1 VKRSFAAAALFAL
14 VCLACAPA
22 ARAQSLT
29 QTLSGK
35 RFTAIAEPAEKA
47 IHLAADAQLVPV
59 GPVPDQIVPAG
70 SVALISQSAIVTSAY
85 VNVPIQ
91 ILVNGK
97 FLRSIF
103 VGYRVQRYASTA
115 VAAHDLVPGTV
126 LEPQDLALARVAY
139 NGQPI
144 NGTDVLVGRRVIG
157 AIRAGSPIAIENTQ
171 VDQIVKAGNTVT
183 LVVDD
188 NGVSVVADVVARTS
202 GGLGDR
208 VSVYN
213 PQTNKT
219 LTGTV
224 VGPDRVE
231 LNLSG
236 ETL

>member
-1 VKRSFAAAALFAL
+1 MTRSLAAAVLFAL
-14 VCLACAPA
+14 AVLAGAPA

-29 QTLSGK
+29 QVLAGK
-35 RFTAIAEPAEKA
+35 RFVALAEPAERA
-47 IHLAADAQLVPV
+47 VQLSGDAQLVPV
-59 GPVPDQIVPAG
+59 GPVPDQIVPLG
-70 SVALISQSAIVTSAY
+70 SVALVVQNAIVTQAY

-91 ILVNGK
+91 IDVNGK
-97 FLRSIF
+97 FLRQVF

-115 VAAHDLVPGTV
+115 VATRDLLPGAV
-126 LEPQDLALARVAY
+126 LDSDDVRLARVVY
-139 NGQPI
+139 TGQPI
-144 NGTDVLVGRRVIG
+144 NGAQVLMGRRVIG
-157 AIRAGSPIAIENTQ
+157 AIRAGAPIAIENTE

-202 GGLGDR
+202 GGLGDH
-208 VSVYN
+208 VCVYN